1 MIGGLDIGTTNCKLS
16 IYDAGKLLVQTSA
29 SYAVTRI
36 SGRHMLNADIVWDAV
51 KSLFRQAIALKPRA
65 AQLKALAVSSL
76 GEAAVPL
83 DGEGNTRG
91 DALLFWDASGKEE
104 LAEIIARVGVDAIQ
118 EITGLVPDPMY
129 TLCKMAWQKT
139 HNPHYREI
147 RHFLMFEDFI
157 IYRLTGERLVS
168 YSLACR
174 TMALD
179 IRSRT
184 WSPTMFEAAG
194 LDMDL
199 MSRPAPSGTPAGVIV
214 SGVRQELGLTEE
226 TIVTTGGHDQMC
238 VAVGAGA
245 VREGIA
251 SNGSGT
257 VEVMALTLPPHL
269 ESGPLLA
276 DKYTL
281 SVHADPNARFTY
293 SCNST
298 GSLLLSW
305 YLRTFAANGAAEPF
319 AEFES
324 LSPKTPTSLIVLP
337 YIAGAGTPFMDLG
350 VTGGITGITHETT
363 KYDIYR
369 ALMEGLAYDLAHN
382 LDTMRR
388 DGVDAK
394 ELRATGG
401 GSLSRM
407 WLQIK
412 ADVTGLPVCS
422 LHSHQ
427 AGALG
432 CMMLAS
438 IAAGVYGDVYEAV
451 DDLVKVEEV
460 FEPNK
465 ANHAFYAE
473 QAARFME
480 LFSRTRDIVRQL

>member
-16 IYDAGKLLVQTSA
+16 IYNSGELLVQTSA
-29 SYAVTRI
+29 SYAATRA
-36 SGRHMLNADIVWDAV
+36 SGRHTLDANAVWAAV
-51 KSLFRQAIALKPRA
+51 KSLFHQAIATEPRA
-65 AQLKALAVSSL
+65 AQLKALAVSAL
-76 GEAAVPL
+76 GEAAVPV
-83 DGEGNTRG
+83 DGNGNTKG

-104 LAEIIARVGVDAIQ
+104 LAGIFGRVGKDAIQ
-118 EITGLVPDPMY
+118 RITGLVPDPMY

-139 HNPHYREI
+139 HNPQFREI
-147 RHFLMFEDFI
+147 KHFLMFEDFI

-179 IRSRT
+179 IRSRA
-184 WSPTMFEAAG
+184 WSRTMFDAAG
-194 LDMDL
+194 IDMDW
-199 MSRPAPSGTPAGVIV
+199 MSRPAPSGTVAGVV
-214 SGVRQELGLTEE
+214 MAGVRRELGLTEE

-238 VAVGAGA
+238 VALGAGA
-245 VREGIA
+245 VRDGVA

-257 VEVMALTLPPHL
+257 VEVMALTLPPGV
-269 ESGPLLA
+269 ESGSLLA
-276 DKYTL
+276 DNYTL
-281 SVHADPNARFTY
+281 SIHADPDAYFTY

-305 YLRTFAANGAAEPF
+305 YLRTFASNGAEEPF
-319 AEFES
+319 AEFEA
-324 LSPKTPTSLIVLP
+324 LAPQTPTSLLALP
-337 YIAGAGTPFMDLG
+337 YIAGSGTPFMDLG
-350 VTGGITGITHETT
+350 VTGGIIGITHETT

-369 ALMEGLAYDLAHN
+369 ALMEGLTFDLAHN
-382 LDTMRR
+382 LELMRR

-401 GSLSRM
+401 GSLSRL

-422 LHSHQ
+422 LRSHQ

-438 IAAGVYGDVYEAV
+438 IAAGVYGNVYEAV
-451 DDLVKVEEV
+451 DALVKVGDV
-460 FEPNK
+460 FEPDK
-465 ANHAFYAE
+465 TNHAFYAE
-473 QAARFME
+473 QAERFMT
-480 LFSRTRDIVRQL
+480 LFSCSRDIVRQ